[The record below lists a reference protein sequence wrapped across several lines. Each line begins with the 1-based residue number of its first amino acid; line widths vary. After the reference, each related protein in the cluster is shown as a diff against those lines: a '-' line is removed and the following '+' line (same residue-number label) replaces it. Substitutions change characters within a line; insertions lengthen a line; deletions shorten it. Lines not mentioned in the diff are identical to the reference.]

1 MSNIITIE
9 LCAEDR
15 ARLDRVIEA
24 LEHRPNCEGCVT
36 AAVTMTK
43 EAVAE
48 ATAPKPEAKDE
59 TPTTNS
65 PEPEKPVETP
75 TEHPLDASPID
86 EAPEAEAVDPPEEPK
101 PSVSREEVRSKVV
114 TLCAAGEKEEVKKI
128 VTAYAAGV
136 KDIPE
141 DKLAEVLEKLTALEG

>member
-59 TPTTNS
+59 TPTTNP

-75 TEHPLDASPID
+75 TEHPLDAPPI
-86 EAPEAEAVDPPEEPK
+86 EVNEPTAPKVDRADVQRKVIELSAAGKKEAVK
-101 PSVSREEVRSKVV
+101 
-114 TLCAAGEKEEVKKI
+114 AI
-128 VTAYAAGV
+128 VTAYAAKV
-136 KDIPE
+136 SDIPE
-141 DKLAEVLEKLTALEG
+141 DKLAEVFDQLTALEG